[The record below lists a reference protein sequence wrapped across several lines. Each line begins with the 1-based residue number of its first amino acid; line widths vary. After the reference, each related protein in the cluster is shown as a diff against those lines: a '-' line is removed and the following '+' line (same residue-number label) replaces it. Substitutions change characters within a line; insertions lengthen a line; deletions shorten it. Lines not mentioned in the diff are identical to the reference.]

1 MGAPR
6 PTRGPAADRRQPDI
20 VCTDP
25 ESNITYVFDVR
36 TAWKISSTS
45 SGAYQ
50 TGDLAN
56 EGEAHKRASWDYVTK
71 FHEVFRNDNAVFV
84 PFGIEVSGG
93 LGNAATAFLDNA
105 FSWVR
110 QTQDSDVYHWSSSS
124 FQRYWYARVGA
135 AIIRQRARIGMAAA
149 SRDRKHTERTT
160 GLGSYAP

>member
-1 MGAPR
+1 MENIINEQR
-6 PTRGPAADRRQPDI
+6 RLSDIQTR
-20 VCTDP
+20 
-25 ESNITYVFDVR
+25 
-36 TAWKISSTS
+36 
-45 SGAYQ
+45 
-50 TGDLAN
+50 DLAN

-84 PFGIEVSGG
+84 RFGIEVSGG

-110 QTQDSDVYHWSSSS
+110 QTQDSDVYHWSSNS
-124 FQRYWYARVGA
+124 FKRYWYARVGGA
-135 AIIRQRARIGMAAA
+135 GGAIIRQRARIGMAAA